1 MADAEVV
8 HNEAARRFEIGID
21 GELAVAEYNLV
32 DRGIILHHTLVPE
45 AFEGKGVASR
55 LAKAAL
61 GYAREHE
68 LRVIP
73 TCPFMAGYIAKHP
86 EWHDVVHDAYRAQL
100 GIAG

>member
-8 HNEAARRFEIGID
+8 HNEAGRRFEIELD
-21 GELAVAEYNLV
+21 GDVAFAEYNLV
-32 DRGIILHHTLVPE
+32 EGGIILHHTLVPE

-61 GYAREHE
+61 GFARERD
-68 LRVIP
+68 LKVIP

-100 GIAG
+100 GLA